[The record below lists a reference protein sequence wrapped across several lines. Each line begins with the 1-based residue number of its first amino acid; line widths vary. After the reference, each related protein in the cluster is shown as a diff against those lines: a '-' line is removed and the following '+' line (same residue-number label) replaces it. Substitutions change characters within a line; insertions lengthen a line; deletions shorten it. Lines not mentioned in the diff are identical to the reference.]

1 MNFLGSFCNFEVP
14 FPLPGAKSGSPPL
27 QEKSCRP
34 IFYLPPAAHHRA
46 QVCWGYSFLPK
57 KSAPLATYLWPPR
70 KQPGPGLL
78 LLLPIQLSPRPP
90 HPLTPPPSSPP
101 FFRNFFRVIHH
112 SPLFLPRP
120 HPALLHSR
128 QCGRRRGKGGR
139 GRGSIS
145 CRAATLSTLSEKGS
159 NAWREIRRLFIV
171 KSIVMMHDIFRY

>member
-1 MNFLGSFCNFEVP
+1 MVGDAHFCP
-14 FPLPGAKSGSPPL
+14 KICS
-27 QEKSCRP
+27 SCH
-34 IFYLPPAAHHRA
+34 L
-46 QVCWGYSFLPK
+46 
-57 KSAPLATYLWPPR
+57 PLATKKATGAGPP
-70 KQPGPGLL
+70 
-78 LLLPIQLSPRPP
+78 
-90 HPLTPPPSSPP
+90 PPPSPTAIPSASPPFNPAPLIPP

-128 QCGRRRGKGGR
+128 RCGRGRGKGKRGR

-145 CRAATLSTLSEKGS
+145 CRAATLSTLSEKGG